1 MNQAERKA
9 IMERI
14 YAFLT
19 ERGYRP
25 MDQLIGYILT
35 GDPTY
40 ITNHGGARE
49 LAADVDRYELL
60 RDMLRAYLLANETVE
75 GKNRFVRGSA

>member
-14 YAFLT
+14 YASLT

-40 ITNHGGARE
+40 ITNHGSARQ
-49 LAADVDRYELL
+49 LATNVDRYDLL
-60 RDMLRAYLLANETVE
+60 QDMLQAYLLADETVE
-75 GKNRFVRGSA
+75 RKNRFVRDSS

>member
-1 MNQAERKA
+1 MNQAERKT

-14 YAFLT
+14 YASLM

-25 MDQLIGYILT
+25 VDQIIGYILT

-40 ITNHGGARE
+40 ITNYSGARQ
-49 LAADVDRYELL
+49 LVTGIDRYDLL
-60 RDMLRAYLLANETVE
+60 EDLL
-75 GKNRFVRGSA
+75 

>member
-1 MNQAERKA
+1 MSQAERRT

-14 YAFLT
+14 YESLKKW
-19 ERGYRP
+19 GYRP

-40 ITNHGGARE
+40 ITNHSGARQ
-49 LAADVDRYELL
+49 LVTDIDRYDLL
-60 RDMLRAYLLANETVE
+60 QDLLRAYLTTGDATECP
-75 GKNRFVRGSA
+75 A

>member
-9 IMERI
+9 IVERI
-14 YAFLT
+14 YASLM
-19 ERGYRP
+19 EWGYRP

-40 ITNHGGARE
+40 ITNRSGARQ
-49 LAADVDRYELL
+49 LVTGIDRYDLL
-60 RDMLRAYLLANETVE
+60 QDLLRAYLTTGEVMECPA
-75 GKNRFVRGSA
+75 

>member
-1 MNQAERKA
+1 MNQAERRT

-14 YAFLT
+14 YESLK
-19 ERGYRP
+19 EWGYRP

-40 ITNHGGARE
+40 ITNRSGARQ
-49 LAADVDRYELL
+49 LVTDIDRYDLL
-60 RDMLRAYLLANETVE
+60 QDLLRAYLTTGETVE
-75 GKNRFVRGSA
+75 RSA

>member
-9 IMERI
+9 IMEHI
-14 YAFLT
+14 YASLT

-25 MDQLIGYILT
+25 VDQLIGYILT

-40 ITNHGGARE
+40 ITNHSGARQ
-49 LAADVDRYELL
+49 LAADVDRYDLL
-60 RDMLRAYLLANETVE
+60 QDMLRAYLLVDETVE
-75 GKNRFVRGSA
+75 RSA

>member
-1 MNQAERKA
+1 MSQAERRT

-14 YAFLT
+14 YESLKKW
-19 ERGYRP
+19 GYRP

-40 ITNHGGARE
+40 ITNYSGARQ
-49 LAADVDRYELL
+49 LAADIDRYGLL
-60 RDMLRAYLLANETVE
+60 QDMLRAYLSADETVE
-75 GKNRFVRGSA
+75 RSA

>member
-14 YAFLT
+14 YEALT

-25 MDQLIGYILT
+25 MGQLIGYILT

-40 ITNHGGARE
+40 ITNHSGARL
-49 LAADVDRYELL
+49 LAARVDRYDLL
-60 RDMLRAYLLANETVE
+60 EDLLRAYLTTGETVE
-75 GKNRFVRGSA
+75 RSA

>member
-1 MNQAERKA
+1 MNQAERRT

-14 YAFLT
+14 YESLK

-40 ITNHGGARE
+40 ITNHSGARQ
-49 LAADVDRYELL
+49 LAADIDRYDLL
-60 RDMLRAYLLANETVE
+60 QDMLQMYLSADETVE
-75 GKNRFVRGSA
+75 RSA

>member
-1 MNQAERKA
+1 MSQAERRT

-14 YAFLT
+14 YESLKKW
-19 ERGYRP
+19 GYRP

-40 ITNHGGARE
+40 ITNHSNTRQ
-49 LAADVDRYELL
+49 LAADVDRYDLL
-60 RDMLRAYLLANETVE
+60 QDMLLAYLANGEIAE
-75 GKNRFVRGSA
+75 RSA

>member
-1 MNQAERKA
+1 MSQAERRT

-14 YAFLT
+14 YESLKKW
-19 ERGYRP
+19 GYRP

-40 ITNHGGARE
+40 ITNYSGARQ
-49 LAADVDRYELL
+49 LAADVDRYDLL
-60 RDMLRAYLLANETVE
+60 QDMLRAYLSADETVE
-75 GKNRFVRGSA
+75 RSA

>member
-14 YAFLT
+14 YASLM

-25 MDQLIGYILT
+25 VDQLISYILT

-40 ITNHGGARE
+40 ITNHSGARQ
-49 LAADVDRYELL
+49 LVADIDRYDLL
-60 RDMLRAYLLANETVE
+60 QDLLRAYLTTGETVE
-75 GKNRFVRGSA
+75 RSA

>member
-1 MNQAERKA
+1 MNQAERKT

-14 YAFLT
+14 YASLM

-25 MDQLIGYILT
+25 VDQIIDYILT

-40 ITNHGGARE
+40 ITNYSGARQ
-49 LAADVDRYELL
+49 LVTGIDRYDLL
-60 RDMLRAYLLANETVE
+60 EDLLWNYLIPDEAV
-75 GKNRFVRGSA
+75 GRSA

>member
-1 MNQAERKA
+1 MNQAERRA

-14 YAFLT
+14 YALLT

-25 MDQLIGYILT
+25 MGQLIGYILT

-40 ITNHGGARE
+40 ITNHGGARK

-60 RDMLRAYLLANETVE
+60 QDMLQAYLLAGETVE
-75 GKNRFVRGSA
+75 RSA

>member
-14 YAFLT
+14 YAALT
-19 ERGYRP
+19 EWGYRP

-40 ITNHGGARE
+40 ITNHSNTRQ
-49 LAADVDRYELL
+49 LAADVDRYDLL
-60 RDMLRAYLLANETVE
+60 QDMLRAYLSADETVE
-75 GKNRFVRGSA
+75 RSA

>member
-14 YAFLT
+14 YESLT

-40 ITNHGGARE
+40 ITNHSGARL
-49 LAADVDRYELL
+49 LAAGVDRYDLL
-60 RDMLRAYLLANETVE
+60 EDLLRAYLTTDGTVE
-75 GKNRFVRGSA
+75 RSA

>member
-1 MNQAERKA
+1 MSQAERRT

-14 YAFLT
+14 YESLK

-40 ITNHGGARE
+40 ITNHSGARQ
-49 LAADVDRYELL
+49 LAADVDRYDLL
-60 RDMLRAYLLANETVE
+60 QDMLRAYLLVDETVE
-75 GKNRFVRGSA
+75 RSA

>member
-14 YAFLT
+14 YAALT
-19 ERGYRP
+19 EWGYRP

-40 ITNHGGARE
+40 ITNHSNTRQ
-49 LAADVDRYELL
+49 LAADVDRYDLL
-60 RDMLRAYLLANETVE
+60 QDMLRAYLLVDETVE
-75 GKNRFVRGSA
+75 RSA